1 MAKFFL
7 ERIFDRGFV
16 HPQKNEEEEE
26 EEEQQQQQ
34 QKGWAS
40 KTLSSVL
47 KRASLPSSSRDMYDL
62 RAKSN

>member
-1 MAKFFL
+1 M
-7 ERIFDRGFV
+7 GSV

-26 EEEQQQQQ
+26 EQQQQQ
-34 QKGWAS
+34 QQQQEGWAS

>member
-1 MAKFFL
+1 M
-7 ERIFDRGFV
+7 
-16 HPQKNEEEEE
+16 HPQKNEEE

-34 QKGWAS
+34 QQEGWAS